1 MKKLMYLAAVIAA
14 GLFLVSCSGAS
25 IKPSGDPEKD
35 AKALMDYQFQATK
48 DIQEAFGNFELSKAK
63 KIGEDMEKVS
73 KQFEDFYAKNAD
85 LKDKFDAAMSSLSGE
100 YEKKLEEMGQ
110 GLVDAL
116 GGIFSDT
123 EKKADEAVE
132 AVEET
137 AEAVEDVTE

>member
-123 EKKADEAVE
+123 EKRQTRQLKLLRKLLKQ
-132 AVEET
+132 
-137 AEAVEDVTE
+137 

>member
-123 EKKADEAVE
+123 EKKGRRGS
-132 AVEET
+132 
-137 AEAVEDVTE
+137 

>member
-132 AVEET
+132 AVEEA

>member
-132 AVEET
+132 TVEEA

>member
-123 EKKADEAVE
+123 EKKADEAAE
-132 AVEET
+132 AVEEA

>member
-85 LKDKFDAAMSSLSGE
+85 LKDKFDAARSSLSGE

-132 AVEET
+132 TVEEA